1 MRRMPVQNSDVAQL
15 SARLDDLLEI
25 EGKNQFE
32 VKAEARERDVPVM
45 DREGFA
51 GFPRDRGVDPARGG

>member
-1 MRRMPVQNSDVAQL
+1 MRRLPVQNSDVAQI

-45 DREGFA
+45 GKEGFA
-51 GFPRDRGVDPARGG
+51 SFLRDRGVDPARGG

>member
-1 MRRMPVQNSDVAQL
+1 MRRMPVQNSDVARI
-15 SARLDDLLEI
+15 SARLDDLLEL

-45 DREGFA
+45 DRKGFA
-51 GFPRDRGVDPARGG
+51 GFLRDRGVDPARGG